1 VSDDTTT
8 EAAGVEETEETH
20 IVYVPNPKF
29 PDRTKRIP
37 LSVFREM
44 ERKGKV

>member
-1 VSDDTTT
+1 MSGDT
-8 EAAGVEETEETH
+8 AAETVDVEEIEETH

-29 PDRTKRIP
+29 PDRTKRVP
-37 LSVFREM
+37 LSVYREL